1 MLKSSILIDIV
12 GYDLSQEDIKRI
24 SHPLV
29 CGVILFSRNY
39 KNKAQLLQLIK
50 QIKLVRA
57 DLLISV
63 DHEGG
68 RVQRFKEEFFLL
80 PSMGKLGDILIKI
93 KPSFKI
99 GWIFWMAYCQR
110 AWRGWNRFKFFTRF
124 GY

>member
-63 DHEGG
+63 DHE
-68 RVQRFKEEFFLL
+68 
-80 PSMGKLGDILIKI
+80 
-93 KPSFKI
+93 
-99 GWIFWMAYCQR
+99 
-110 AWRGWNRFKFFTRF
+110 
-124 GY
+124 